1 MITIKNYDFLPHPQN
16 GEVHPRVG
24 PNTELSASE
33 LMTLSCGVIFKHIK
47 NAIMNLWKGGI
58 CWIKTFRNNDSKVLF
73 FLAFFVA
80 MYVEVKAENTIYQV
94 CQKIR
99 KWFSAQNI

>member
-47 NAIMNLWKGGI
+47 NVIMNL
-58 CWIKTFRNNDSKVLF
+58 
-73 FLAFFVA
+73 
-80 MYVEVKAENTIYQV
+80 
-94 CQKIR
+94 
-99 KWFSAQNI
+99 

>member
-1 MITIKNYDFLPHPQN
+1 M
-16 GEVHPRVG
+16 G

-33 LMTLSCGVIFKHIK
+33 LMTLSCG
-47 NAIMNLWKGGI
+47 
-58 CWIKTFRNNDSKVLF
+58 VLF

-94 CQKIR
+94 EEMHC
-99 KWFSAQNI
+99 